1 MVMRRVGIIGLGNVG
16 ATAAF
21 NLFTHGYC
29 DEIVLL
35 DVNEAKMQAE
45 AIDLLDTLPVNDH
58 EVKVY
63 YGDWDKLRDADLII
77 AGFGVKVTSSSEELA
92 INSRNAQSVGPKI
105 KASGFNGIIIN
116 IANPCD
122 VITTVLQKTTDLPK
136 QKVFGIGTMLD
147 SVRLRRV
154 ISEKLELNSKQIG
167 GFVLGEHGL
176 CDFIAWSTVNHEF
189 SDAEKAEIAN
199 EAKSNAEKLIAGK
212 GFTNWAVTSAAMELV
227 RAVLTDEYFYT
238 VCSVYVEEYGIYL
251 GYPAVIGKNGV
262 EKIAQLSLPSDEEY
276 HLQEAIALIKE
287 HLAEID

>member
-1 MVMRRVGIIGLGNVG
+1 MRRVGIIGLGNVG

-92 INSRNAQSVGPKI
+92 INSRNAQSVGQKI

>member
-1 MVMRRVGIIGLGNVG
+1 M
-16 ATAAF
+16 
-21 NLFTHGYC
+21 
-29 DEIVLL
+29 
-35 DVNEAKMQAE
+35 
-45 AIDLLDTLPVNDH
+45 PVNDH

-92 INSRNAQSVGPKI
+92 INSRNAQSVGQKI

>member
-1 MVMRRVGIIGLGNVG
+1 MRRVGIIGLGNVG

-92 INSRNAQSVGPKI
+92 INSRNAQSVGQKI

-136 QKVFGIGTMLD
+136 QKVFGIGTILD

>member
-1 MVMRRVGIIGLGNVG
+1 MRRIGIIGLGNVG

-45 AIDLLDTLPVNDH
+45 AIDLLDTLPVNNH

-92 INSRNAQSVGPKI
+92 INSRNAQSVGEKI

-122 VITTVLQKTTDLPK
+122 VITTVLQKTTGLPK
-136 QKVFGIGTMLD
+136 NRVFGIGTMLD

-262 EKIAQLSLPSDEEY
+262 EKIAQLSLLSDEEH

-287 HLAEID
+287 HLAKID

>member
-1 MVMRRVGIIGLGNVG
+1 MRRVGIIGLGNVG

-92 INSRNAQSVGPKI
+92 INSRNAQSVGQKI

-212 GFTNWAVTSAAMELV
+212 GKGFTNWAVTSAAMELV

>member
-1 MVMRRVGIIGLGNVG
+1 MRRVGIIGLGNVG

>member
-1 MVMRRVGIIGLGNVG
+1 MRRVGIIGLGNVG

-92 INSRNAQSVGPKI
+92 INSRNAQSVGQKI

-262 EKIAQLSLPSDEEY
+262 KKIAQLSLPSDEEY

>member
-1 MVMRRVGIIGLGNVG
+1 MRRAGIIGLGNVG

>member
-1 MVMRRVGIIGLGNVG
+1 MRRVGIIGLGNVG

-92 INSRNAQSVGPKI
+92 INSRNAQSVGQKI

-176 CDFIAWSTVNHEF
+176 CDFIAWSTVNYEF

>member
-1 MVMRRVGIIGLGNVG
+1 MRRVGIIGLGNVG

-167 GFVLGEHGL
+167 SFVLGEHGL

>member
-1 MVMRRVGIIGLGNVG
+1 MRRVGIIGLGNVG

-45 AIDLLDTLPVNDH
+45 AIDLLDTLPVNEH

-63 YGDWDKLRDADLII
+63 YGDWDKLGEADVII

-92 INSRNAQSVGPKI
+92 INSRNAHSVGEKI
-105 KASGFNGIIIN
+105 KASGFNGVIIN

-122 VITTVLQKTTDLPK
+122 VITTVLQRTTELPK
-136 QKVFGIGTMLD
+136 NRVFGIGTMLD

-154 ISEKLELNSKQIG
+154 ISEKLKLNSKQIG

-176 CDFIAWSTVNHEF
+176 CDFIAWSTVNHDF
-189 SDAEKAEIAN
+189 SENEQAEIAKQ
-199 EAKSNAEKLIAGK
+199 AKENAEKLIAGK

-227 RAVLTDEYFYT
+227 RSVLTDEHFYT

-251 GYPAVIGKNGV
+251 GFPAVIGKHGV
-262 EKIAQLSLPSDEEY
+262 EKIAQLSLSSDEELR
-276 HLQEAIALIKE
+276 LQEAVALIKE
-287 HLAEID
+287 HLTKID

>member
-1 MVMRRVGIIGLGNVG
+1 MRRVGIIGLGNVG

-77 AGFGVKVTSSSEELA
+77 AGFGVEVTSSSEELA
-92 INSRNAQSVGPKI
+92 INSRNAQSVGQKI